1 MEKIKFM
8 IIAFFMNI
16 VNIITKAIYVAL
28 FLIGLY
34 FGAKMLGVNVSI
46 PSFSWW
52 SATFLSDNYSKSII
66 TEVEASGHNIRNI
79 QYVDA
84 FGRVCTNSYANAG
97 TGLDCD
103 YPQSD
108 KKDWTIEDYKKA
120 LRK

>member
-1 MEKIKFM
+1 MKETLSNFLKTIINYIKIVLSVTV
-8 IIAFFMNI
+8 I
-16 VNIITKAIYVAL
+16 VVVL
-28 FLIGLY
+28 GLI
-34 FGAKMLGVNVSI
+34 FIPDTVVKII
-46 PSFSWW
+46 PSFSWF
-52 SATFLSDNYSKSII
+52 STALTSDNYSRSII

-103 YPQSD
+103 YPQAD
-108 KKDWTIEDYKKA
+108 KKDWAIEDYKKA